1 MYIDFKKSRYFTTL
15 VVQRFC
21 HIFTKFHYSKVITS
35 FFLFGPA
42 PFFSKVFFVC
52 FILVSLSSVLK
63 KNRVTHKCKSL
74 SLEFTPLTVHKIRN
88 SWKYSFFFVCDYC
101 VTAACIVLCISFQFT
116 SYTMIQTSSC
126 QNPMLGKILEFDK
139 ALRCFQI
146 PLLFLVNNFAMN
158 QKEKNHVVSSMCM

>member
-1 MYIDFKKSRYFTTL
+1 MSYFHKISLFQGYNIFFFVWPGTIL
-15 VVQRFC
+15 FQSFFCVFHSCFSIQRF
-21 HIFTKFHYSKVITS
+21 
-35 FFLFGPA
+35 
-42 PFFSKVFFVC
+42 
-52 FILVSLSSVLK
+52 K

-88 SWKYSFFFVCDYC
+88 SWKYSFFVCDYC
-101 VTAACIVLCISFQFT
+101 VTVACIVLCISFQFT

-126 QNPMLGKILEFDK
+126 YSPILGKILEFDK

-158 QKEKNHVVSSMCM
+158 QKEKNHVVSMCM